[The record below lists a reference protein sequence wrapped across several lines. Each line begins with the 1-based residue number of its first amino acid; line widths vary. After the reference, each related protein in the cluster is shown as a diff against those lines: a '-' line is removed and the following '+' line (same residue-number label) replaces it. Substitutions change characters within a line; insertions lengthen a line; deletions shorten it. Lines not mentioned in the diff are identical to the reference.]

1 MVKPIDRARVAAAVA
16 ISAAV
21 LASTACDGFV
31 DTGYRGEPL
40 ARISGVVV
48 SERATP
54 LPALDVGILWYALGA
69 DPYEP
74 AAPILL
80 DESIP
85 VASQFP
91 SGFELELH
99 TPPVNALGS
108 SPITPEVYEAEGI
121 VALVARETD
130 GSAIAGDVVAMDE
143 RYSLLYLAAALDPAT
158 AQARQH
164 CGALASG
171 YHLMEKTCEEA
182 DGCEAP
188 PTYPPDGE
196 ECGDWEAADGM
207 ATAITLYLR

>member
-1 MVKPIDRARVAAAVA
+1 MVKRIERNRVAASLA

-21 LASTACDGFV
+21 LASTACDGVV
-31 DTGYRGEPL
+31 DASYRGEPL
-40 ARISGVVV
+40 ARIAGVVV
-48 SERATP
+48 NERATP
-54 LPALDVGILWYALGA
+54 TPALDVGILWYALGA

-99 TPPVNALGS
+99 TPPVHALGS

-121 VALVARETD
+121 VALVARKSD
-130 GSAIAGDVVAMDE
+130 GSAIASDVVAMDE
-143 RYSLLYLAAALDPAT
+143 RYSLLYLADALEPSS
-158 AQARQH
+158 AQARRH
-164 CGALASG
+164 CGALGSG
-171 YHLMEKTCEEA
+171 YHLMEKTCEA
-182 DGCEAP
+182 ANGCEAP
-188 PTYPPDGE
+188 PIYPLDGE